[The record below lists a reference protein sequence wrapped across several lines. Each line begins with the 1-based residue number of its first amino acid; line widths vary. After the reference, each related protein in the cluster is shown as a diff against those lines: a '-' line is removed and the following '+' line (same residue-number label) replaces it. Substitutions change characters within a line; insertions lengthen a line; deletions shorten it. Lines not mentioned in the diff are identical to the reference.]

1 MSKIYKKNNLILLV
15 LILGACLVSSCG
27 STPNVVYL
35 SNLDSLNLKYTQIPK
50 AAFKQPLIQVDDIL
64 TITIQTQDVTDPSA
78 FNQTSQGTTG
88 ASSTGADQG
97 AAISG
102 FLVDEEGNVEIPI
115 IGTVKV
121 ADMTTNQAKN
131 LIKTKASKF
140 YKDPTV
146 QVRFANYK
154 ITVLGEVA
162 KPSSYI
168 VPNEKVTIFDAISLA
183 GDLTIAGKR
192 NNVMLMRDN
201 GDKKDIIRLDLT
213 NSEVVASPYYY
224 LKQNDVIY
232 VEPSKAK
239 VGASNAPRTQLITV
253 AIAVATLIIT
263 IVTRF

>member
-1 MSKIYKKNNLILLV
+1 MYKIYQRSVYIFCLTI
-15 LILGACLVSSCG
+15 GAIFLSSCG
-27 STPNVVYL
+27 TTPNVVYL
-35 SNLDSLNLKYTQIPK
+35 SNLDSLKYVQIPK

-64 TITIQTQDVTDPSA
+64 NVTIQTQDVTDPSA
-78 FNQTSQGTTG
+78 FNQTSAQPGG
-88 ASSTGADQG
+88 ASSSEPSAAG
-97 AAISG
+97 AAITG
-102 FLVDEEGNVEIPI
+102 FLVDEEGNIEIPI
-115 IGTVKV
+115 IGAIKV
-121 ADMTTNQAKN
+121 SELTTNQAKN
-131 LIKTKASKF
+131 LIKSRASKY

-154 ITVLGEVA
+154 VTVLGEVA
-162 KPSSYI
+162 KPAAY
-168 VPNEKVTIFDAISLA
+168 VMPNEKVTIFDAISLA

-213 NSEVVASPYYY
+213 SSDVVASPYYY

-253 AIAVATLIIT
+253 GVAVATLLIT
-263 IVTRF
+263 IFR

>member
-1 MSKIYKKNNLILLV
+1 MYKIYQRCVYIFCLTI
-15 LILGACLVSSCG
+15 GALFLSSCG

-35 SNLDSLNLKYTQIPK
+35 SNLDSLKYVQIPK

-64 TITIQTQDVTDPSA
+64 NVTIQTQDVTDPSA
-78 FNQTSQGTTG
+78 FNQTSPLPGG
-88 ASSTGADQG
+88 ATSSEPS
-97 AAISG
+97 AAAAGSAITG
-102 FLVDEEGNVEIPI
+102 FLVDEEGNIEIPI
-115 IGTVKV
+115 IGAIKV
-121 ADMTTNQAKN
+121 AELTTNQAKN
-131 LIKTKASKF
+131 LIKTRASKY

-154 ITVLGEVA
+154 VTVLGEVA
-162 KPSSYI
+162 KPAAY
-168 VPNEKVTIFDAISLA
+168 VMPNEKVTIFDAISLA
-183 GDLTIAGKR
+183 GDLTISGKR

-213 NSEVVASPYYY
+213 SSEVVASPYYY

-253 AIAVATLIIT
+253 GVAIATLLIT
-263 IVTRF
+263 IFR